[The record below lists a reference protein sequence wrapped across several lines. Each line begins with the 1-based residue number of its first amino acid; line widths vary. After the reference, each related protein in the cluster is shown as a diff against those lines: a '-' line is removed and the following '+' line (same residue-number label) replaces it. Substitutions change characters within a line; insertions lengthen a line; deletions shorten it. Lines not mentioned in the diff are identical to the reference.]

1 MPEFPRDEEG
11 IIDLGRRFAGGL
23 NLSGIHY
30 ATMPVSKVEFEMLMA
45 EYNALIGEITQ
56 IKAQQAGKIAD
67 KKKVL
72 GKITAGLK
80 RNLRFLELMTNGS
93 DAELTKYGWGARRK
107 RQKLKPP
114 EQPRYLEDI
123 KQGEDYLILDWKA
136 PFGGGKVKSYKIY
149 RRIED
154 ENEPQ
159 VINSALS
166 TEIKLLNQPRKVTLQ
181 FYVTAVNNAGESL
194 PSNTVSVVL

>member
-1 MPEFPRDEEG
+1 MPQFPRDEVG

-23 NLSGIHY
+23 NLSGMHF
-30 ATMPVSKVEFEMLMA
+30 ASMPVSKGEFDLLMA
-45 EYNALIGEITQ
+45 EYEALIGEVIQIEARKTQ
-56 IKAQQAGKIAD
+56 KIAD
-67 KKKVL
+67 KNKVL
-72 GKITAGLK
+72 GKIASGLK
-80 RNLRFLELMTNGS
+80 RNLRFIELITNGNE
-93 DAELTKYGWGARRK
+93 AELTKYGWGVRRK

-114 EQPRYLEDI
+114 EQPRYLEDV

-136 PFGGGKVKSYKIY
+136 PYGGGKVKVYKIY

-159 VINSALS
+159 VINSALD

-181 FYVTAVNNAGESL
+181 FHVTAVNNAGESL